1 METILLIS
9 MEALIFAF
17 ILFLF
22 LLDRKN
28 REMVG
33 KLDAAQQWQTKRL
46 SEVARDLETIRGQRS
61 DGLRLSEE
69 VDSLSVQVYL
79 LQEELDRL
87 TAEKKMEETDE
98 DEEAL
103 KAKAAEKLFT
113 EGIASILGYGRM
125 TGKRGD

>member
-9 MEALIFAF
+9 MEALIFALV
-17 ILFLF
+17 LFLF

-28 REMVG
+28 RELAG
-33 KLDAAQQWQTKRL
+33 KMDAVQEWQTKRL
-46 SEVARDLETIRGQRS
+46 SALARDMEALRAQKS

-79 LQEELDRL
+79 LREDVDRL
-87 TAEKKMEETDE
+87 AADGRAEESE
-98 DEEAL
+98 DDEAL

-125 TGKRGD
+125 TGKRDD